1 MDGVGA
7 AGRMGTSLAASRR
20 AREGDPSEQW
30 TLIGGLMVQL
40 HAVRA
45 GLPASRAMVDVDMV
59 LHIETG
65 NTTFG
70 GVREQLEKLGYTL
83 RLPIGDGPVHRFERA
98 DEQVDVMV
106 ADHLA
111 PKWQPKVLGIAKACF
126 DVEIGD
132 TTIRL
137 SVPDVLGA
145 LVLKGAAYKAD
156 PRDPSRHLDDAAVL
170 ACAVDNPMDERKRM
184 QGSDHG
190 RVLVL
195 AKQLESVDHR
205 SWSGI
210 PVEHRSRGHRALQLI
225 AGVSTGSRVGAR
237 RRLRS

>member
-1 MDGVGA
+1 MPSHSRPIWTVSAPPGGWASPWPQA
-7 AGRMGTSLAASRR
+7 AELAR
-20 AREGDPSEQW
+20 AIPSEQW

-40 HAVRA
+40 HAVHA
-45 GLPASRAMVDVDMV
+45 GLPASRATVDVDMV

-65 NTTFG
+65 KTTFG

-83 RLPIGDGPVHRFERA
+83 RLPMGDGPVHRFERA

-111 PKWQPKVLGIAKACF
+111 PKWQPKVRGVPVFAVPGGTSALRKTVCF
-126 DVEIGD
+126 DLAIGD
-132 TTIRL
+132 AAIRL

-156 PRDPSRHLDDAAVL
+156 TRDPSRHLDDAAVL

-195 AKQLESVDHR
+195 AKQLESIDHR

-210 PVEHRSRGHRALQLI
+210 PVEHRSRGHC
-225 AGVSTGSRVGAR
+225 S
-237 RRLRS
+237 